1 MARCPTK
8 SLKVAVVGDAASEP
22 QGLFAGD
29 DDTDSEDEGD
39 GMTSTEYIKT
49 YKMLPLFEVQCLLE
63 NPLERMPFT
72 DSYVFKALSA
82 DPNALLEDI
91 KLAFEE
97 HEEEQDMRT
106 RLLAPDSV
114 GEEGSAGRIGNTVIV
129 LQ

>member
-8 SLKVAVVGDAASEP
+8 SLKAAPADDAASEP
-22 QGLFAGD
+22 HGLFAGD
-29 DDTDSEDEGD
+29 DDTNSEDKGD
-39 GMTSTEYIKT
+39 GMKSMEYIKT
-49 YKMLPLFEVQCLLE
+49 YKMLPPFEVQCLLE

-82 DPNALLEDI
+82 DPNASLEDI

-97 HEEEQDMRT
+97 HEEEQDMRM

-114 GEEGSAGRIGNTVIV
+114 GEEGSVGRIGNTVIV
-129 LQ
+129 LR